1 MILDEGLGNHKAYDE
16 GHNRKKENPEC
27 RNHPAFR
34 VYLYLY
40 YITDVDPFRA
50 MVPNPTHKRN
60 PAPARSSSTVF
71 RMDGREISSSTS
83 CHRGSDRHL
92 VTVQGERSGN
102 GVITF

>member
-60 PAPARSSSTVF
+60 RRPGTLVLDRF
-71 RMDGREISSSTS
+71 QDGWEEN
-83 CHRGSDRHL
+83 L
-92 VTVQGERSGN
+92 LFNLLPPVE
-102 GVITF
+102 